1 MGIEVFAMSSVLP
14 MRPRD
19 ESAIH
24 ALAVA
29 GNDGRLLGYYAGQPI
44 FAAVYDRDGH
54 RYAYVGVAP
63 RFGNGRINA
72 GVMSD
77 CQWLVVPGLVYEW
90 DRNRVGVR
98 DQRRA
103 G

>member
-1 MGIEVFAMSSVLP
+1 MSAVLP
-14 MRPRD
+14 RRPYD

-24 ALAVA
+24 ALTVA

-63 RFGNGRINA
+63 RSCNGRINA
-72 GVMSD
+72 DGLSD
-77 CQWLVVPGLVYEW
+77 SQWLVAPGLVYEW
-90 DRNRVGVR
+90 DRNRASGR
-98 DQRRA
+98 DRRRA

>member
-1 MGIEVFAMSSVLP
+1 MMSGVLAT
-14 MRPRD
+14 RAYD
-19 ESAIH
+19 ESVIH

-72 GVMSD
+72 SALSD
-77 CQWLVVPGLVYEW
+77 SQWLIEPGLVYEW
-90 DRNRVGVR
+90 DRNRAH
-98 DQRRA
+98 QRGWRLA